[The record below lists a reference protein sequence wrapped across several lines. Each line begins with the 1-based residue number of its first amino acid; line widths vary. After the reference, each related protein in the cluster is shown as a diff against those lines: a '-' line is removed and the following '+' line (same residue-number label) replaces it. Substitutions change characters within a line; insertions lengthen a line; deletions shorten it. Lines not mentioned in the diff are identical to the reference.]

1 MEQQQRRRSPRV
13 QDASAARAARI
24 RRISR
29 RREAA
34 GIYLNFVCI
43 VLIVLFTIIGK
54 ARGVPF
60 FKAPEGA
67 QSVAQDS
74 ADTVDQSQEDAQA
87 ADTAE
92 TAEQPTSTEDTPR
105 PNPGTYDITL
115 SFMGDVNFDD
125 DWATMQHLSSL
136 SGGLSSVIDG
146 DMLNLMN
153 SADLFCVN
161 NEFTFSTRGSQL
173 EGKAYTF
180 RSNPSNV
187 SLYDTMGVDLV
198 SLANNHIYDYGPEA
212 LTDTLTT
219 LDGAGIGHLGA
230 GENLSQAAKP
240 YYTDIQN
247 VRIGFVNACNAEV
260 NRYTPEATA
269 SSSGVLLCYDH
280 DKILAAT
287 REAEENADYVVAIVH
302 WGRDYVYET
311 SDAQR
316 ALARELIDAGADVI
330 IGGHSHSLQGIEY
343 YNGRP
348 IFYSLGSCWFNG
360 KTLET
365 FLLEMHLVNDGKN
378 VSITP
383 VLVPAMQRDAELHV
397 AANTNEAKQVT
408 DLILNYSAGIWFE
421 SYPDEAHGGK
431 TIAVLHQDEE
441 AQDDWVPPAII
452 EVPNVDA
459 TVQNTPTAQT
469 AAGTVTSD
477 TTADSA
483 TADTATADSTTV
495 DTASADAQSADTAE
509 GTGEGNG

>member
-1 MEQQQRRRSPRV
+1 MEQQRRRSPSV
-13 QDASAARAARI
+13 QTTSAAQAARI

-34 GIYLNFVCI
+34 GVYLNLVCI
-43 VLIVLFTIIGK
+43 ALIVLFMVVGK

-60 FKAPEGA
+60 FKAPAAAETGMA
-67 QSVAQDS
+67 DS
-74 ADTVDQSQEDAQA
+74 AATDEQAQA
-87 ADTAE
+87 DAPT
-92 TAEQPTSTEDTPR
+92 EQPTSPEDTPR
-105 PNPGTYDITL
+105 PNPGTYNITL

-125 DWATMQHLSSL
+125 DWATMQHLSAVT
-136 SGGLSSVIDG
+136 GGLGSVIDA
-146 DMLNLMN
+146 DMLKLMN
-153 SADLFCVN
+153 DADLFCVN
-161 NEFTFSTRGSQL
+161 NEFTFSTRGTPL

-187 SLYDTMGVDLV
+187 SLYNTMGVDLV

-212 LTDTLTT
+212 LTDTLST
-219 LDGAGIGHLGA
+219 LDGAGIAHLGA
-230 GENLSQAAKP
+230 GENLEQASKP
-240 YYTDIQN
+240 YYVDIQN

-280 DKILAAT
+280 DKFLAAT
-287 REAEENADYVVAIVH
+287 REAEANADYVVAIVH
-302 WGRDYVYET
+302 WGRDYIYET

-365 FLLEMHLVNDGKN
+365 FLLEMHLVNDGKH
-378 VSITP
+378 VSVTP

-421 SYPDEAHGGK
+421 SYPDEAYGGK
-431 TIAVLHQDEE
+431 TIAILHQDEE

-452 EVPNVDA
+452 DTPTVDA
-459 TVQNTPTAQT
+459 TVQNTPAAQT
-469 AAGTVTSD
+469 
-477 TTADSA
+477 
-483 TADTATADSTTV
+483 TATADS
-495 DTASADAQSADTAE
+495 AADAAAGSTSTESSSEGAAEGSADTSEQSA
-509 GTGEGNG
+509 GEGADTAQDNG